1 MENSGSLTGHI
12 LAQGWVETP
21 AERSRNTRVVVVLA
35 TALGLLVLISVLVV
49 LVAGDAVDGLIGNVL
64 NS

>member
-1 MENSGSLTGHI
+1 MTGHI
-12 LAQGWVETP
+12 LAQGWAETP
-21 AERSRNTRVVVVLA
+21 TERSRNTRVVVVLA